1 MGIRSEKSISGRELA
16 KQIFIYIHIHS
27 DNMPKQ
33 VMLSDTAYRMLVQRK
48 GEKSFSKVI
57 IELMVDKKA
66 AAKDPK
72 KLLEINGIIK
82 TKKPVSWSTQVDD
95 VLYGDKL

>member
-1 MGIRSEKSISGRELA
+1 
-16 KQIFIYIHIHS
+16 
-27 DNMPKQ
+27 MPKQ

-82 TKKPVSWSTQVDD
+82 TKNQF
-95 VLYGDKL
+95 LGARKLMMSYTAINYDSLRHWCAVWI

>member
-1 MGIRSEKSISGRELA
+1 
-16 KQIFIYIHIHS
+16 
-27 DNMPKQ
+27 MPKQ
-33 VMLSDTAYRMLVQRK
+33 VMLSDAAYSMLARRK
-48 GEKSFSKVI
+48 GNKSFSEII
-57 IELMVDKKA
+57 IELIEDKKR

-82 TKKPVSWSTQVDD
+82 TKKPVSWSTQVDE

>member
-1 MGIRSEKSISGRELA
+1 
-16 KQIFIYIHIHS
+16 
-27 DNMPKQ
+27 MPKQ

-82 TKKPVSWSTQVDD
+82 TKKTSFLEHAS
-95 VLYGDKL
+95 